1 MKKTLLALLALASVA
16 SAAEEK
22 DITLSAGS
30 TGTAD
35 LGGFGAFDFSVG
47 SGSKFTAT
55 GVDYTQY
62 NAAVLKS
69 VTLSVYGSWYTKTN
83 STHGFGAGIFEK
95 LTSAEGTTTWSLVGK
110 TGWWKSTSG
119 DLYAGSVTLNLEGSC
134 TLSLGTTYTIAF
146 IPSTGYFDSLEIGD
160 ERTSMTGGTQWNNT
174 TVPDGE
180 NDTTLAAVGI
190 KGINGTDGSGITMY
204 GTGSNTTYTK
214 YTPNASFS
222 VTLCNVPEP
231 GVATLS
237 FLALAGG
244 LLRRRRRG

>member
-16 SAAEEK
+16 AAAEEK
-22 DITLSAGS
+22 DITLSTGS
-30 TGTAD
+30 TGEAT

-62 NAAVLKS
+62 NASVLKS
-69 VTLSVYGSWYTKTN
+69 VTLSVYSSWYTKNN
-83 STHGFGAGIFEK
+83 SQTGFAAGIFEK
-95 LTSAEGTTTWSLVGK
+95 KTSESGTTTWSLVGK
-110 TGWWKSTSG
+110 TNWWNNESCNS
-119 DLYAGSVTLNLEGSC
+119 YAGSIKLDVKGSC

-146 IPSTGYFDSLEIGD
+146 IPSTGYFESLEIGD
-160 ERTSMTGGTQWNNT
+160 TRDTMLGANEWSTS
-174 TVPDGE
+174 VPSGKT
-180 NDTTLAAVGI
+180 DTTLAAVGI
-190 KGINGTDGSGITMY
+190 KGIDGIDGSGITMY
-204 GTGSNTTYTK
+204 GMGSNTHTK

>member
-22 DITLSAGS
+22 DITLSGS
-30 TGTAD
+30 SGTTGIT
-35 LGGFGAFDFSVG
+35 GFGAFDFSVG
-47 SGSKFTAT
+47 SESKFTAT

-62 NAAVLKS
+62 NAAVLNS
-69 VTLSVYGSWYTKTN
+69 VTLRVYATWYTKNDSKT
-83 STHGFGAGIFEK
+83 GFAAGIFEK
-95 LTSAEGTTTWSLVGK
+95 KTSESGTTTWSLVGK
-110 TGWWKSTSG
+110 TNWWSNESNNSYT
-119 DLYAGSVTLNLEGSC
+119 GSIKLDVEGSC

-146 IPSTGYFDSLEIGD
+146 IPSTGYFESLEIGD
-160 ERTSMTGGTQWNNT
+160 TRDTMLGANEWSTS
-174 TVPDGE
+174 VPSGE
-180 NDTTLAAVGI
+180 TDTTLAAVGI
-190 KGINGTDGSGITMY
+190 HVSDVGSGGGVNMY
-204 GTGSNTTYTK
+204 AKSSSYTQ

>member
-16 SAAEEK
+16 SAAE

-30 TGTAD
+30 TGTAT

-69 VTLSVYGSWYTKTN
+69 VTLSVYGSWYTSTN

-95 LTSAEGTTTWSLVGK
+95 KTSEAGTTTWSLVGK

-119 DLYAGSVTLNLEGSC
+119 DSYAGSVTLNLEGSC

-160 ERTSMTGGTQWNNT
+160 ERTSMIGGTQWKNNT
-174 TVPDGE
+174 PVPDGV

-190 KGINGTDGSGITMY
+190 KGISGNTGNGVNMY
-204 GTGSNTTYTK
+204 TNGGQTSD

>member
-16 SAAEEK
+16 SAAE

-30 TGTAD
+30 TGTAT

-69 VTLSVYGSWYTKTN
+69 VTLSVYNTWYTN
-83 STHGFGAGIFEK
+83 QHSDVGFAAGIFEK
-95 LTSAEGTTTWSLVGK
+95 KTSESGVTTWRLAGK
-110 TGWWKSTSG
+110 TEWWKATTAA
-119 DLYAGSVTLNLEGSC
+119 YTGSVTLNIDGSC
-134 TLSLGTTYTIAF
+134 TLNMDRIYTISF
-146 IPSTGYFDSLEIGD
+146 IPSTDYFNSLEIGD
-160 ERTSMTGGTQWNNT
+160 ERTTMTGASEWKNA
-174 TVPDGE
+174 TVPSGIT
-180 NDTTLAAVGI
+180 DTTLAAVGI
-190 KGINGTDGSGITMY
+190 KGISGSTGDGVNMY
-204 GTGSNTTYTK
+204 TNTGQTAN